1 MKVIVCR
8 LLILF
13 IFPGIPSLDM
23 CDIKYI
29 LGQSRHVEQKMHVDG
44 DVVKI
49 TSLIRFYCQ
58 GV

>member
-8 LLILF
+8 LLVLF
-13 IFPGIPSLDM
+13 IFPGIYSLDM

-29 LGQSRHVEQKMHVDG
+29 FGQSKHVEQKMHMDG

-49 TSLIRFYCQ
+49 TSLIRFNC
-58 GV
+58 

>member
-13 IFPGIPSLDM
+13 IFPGISSLDM

-29 LGQSRHVEQKMHVDG
+29 LGQSEHVEQKMHMDG
-44 DVVKI
+44 DFVKT
-49 TSLIRFYCQ
+49 TSLIRFCC
-58 GV
+58 